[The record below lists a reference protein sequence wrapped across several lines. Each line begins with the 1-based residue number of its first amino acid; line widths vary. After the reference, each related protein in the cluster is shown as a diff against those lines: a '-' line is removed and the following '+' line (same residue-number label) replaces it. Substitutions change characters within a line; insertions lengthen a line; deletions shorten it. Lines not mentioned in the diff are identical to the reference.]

1 MAYTAVEG
9 RQQLLG
15 ALAEAIDEI
24 GLALASLSAAYGR
37 LDVATADTLEEE
49 LFGPA
54 QRPYGR
60 AKRTHVEFAERHGMA
75 GRVFEP
81 SRPGLPRQGQGLH
94 RPCGRGG
101 PRGRWHP
108 GDNAGLADAAGGRR
122 RRAAEGP
129 HGGEGADRRDHP
141 RARQLVR
148 RLGR

>member
-15 ALAEAIDEI
+15 ALADAIDEI
-24 GLALASLSAAYGR
+24 GLALASPSAAYER
-37 LDVATADTLEEE
+37 LDIATADTLEQE

-81 SRPGLPRQGQGLH
+81 QSAGLPSTGSRASATMRSRRSA
-94 RPCGRGG
+94 RPVA
-101 PRGRWHP
+101 PRRHCRTRRCCQRS
-108 GDNAGLADAAGGRR
+108 ATSSGGRASR
-122 RRAAEGP
+122 R
-129 HGGEGADRRDHP
+129 
-141 RARQLVR
+141 
-148 RLGR
+148 